1 MVHSSYMTEIICQ
14 ALILVVI
21 IISFDVLELDK

>member
-1 MVHSSYMTEIICQ
+1 MVHSSCMTEIIRQ

-21 IISFDVLELDK
+21 IISFDALELDK